1 MEYSKLIH
9 DYLDGQLAGSEEGE
23 LFTELAHDPTLRQE
37 FNQQVNIHTLART
50 DMGSITT
57 PADATNAIFSTLGF
71 KIPSSDFVGNGGA
84 NVSAISSFGRR
95 LSDGFRNYFPNI
107 LTASLAAIGTALLF
121 LLLFD
126 NFRSANRY
134 DHYDYAFVSSTPVTQ
149 TDVYYG
155 KDMMAN
161 AAVGIPN
168 YDSPNAVAVNDNT
181 YAKESE
187 FWKRQYFALVNSI
200 KDDLSRMFASR
211 EIYAKPDNESKFEN
225 NGILPAFM
233 LNESYSE
240 LSRGFKTNDF
250 KQQDMFAPSVNLSAI
265 MIEEQLDNSDL
276 KIEFRNLQGYSMV
289 NVDAVKSSED
299 LWVTNMALAISYD
312 IGDNYLIGIE
322 IGNERFAQEF
332 QEITPYQTYNHIQ
345 NPTLT
350 WYGGFLRKE
359 FPEWGYNGMIYP
371 YAQAFF
377 GGAIANGSSEFY
389 EHLGPLGKAQIG
401 FHWQASS
408 NVSFNLGAEASWLLY
423 QFQNNI
429 YNTGKVGVTYGVN
442 VGF

>member
-9 DYLDGQLAGSEEGE
+9 DYLDGQLAVSEEGE
-23 LFTELAHDPTLRQE
+23 LFTELAQDSALRQE

-50 DMGSITT
+50 DMGSITA
-57 PADATNAIFSTLGF
+57 PADATNAIFSDLGF
-71 KIPSSDFVGNGGA
+71 KIPSSDYYGNGGA
-84 NVSAISSFGRR
+84 NVSAIRSIGRR
-95 LSDGFRNYFPNI
+95 FADGFRSYFPNI
-107 LTASLAAIGTALLF
+107 LTASVAAIGTALLF
-121 LLLFD
+121 VLLFD
-126 NFRSANRY
+126 SFGPSRDNDKF
-134 DHYDYAFVSSTPVTQ
+134 DYALVSSSPVSQ
-149 TDVYYG
+149 TDLYYG
-155 KDMMAN
+155 KDLMAN
-161 AAVGIPN
+161 AAVAIPN
-168 YDSPNAVAVNDNT
+168 YDNPNAIAVSDNT

-187 FWKRQYFALVNSI
+187 FWKQQYFTLVNSI
-200 KDDLSRMFASR
+200 KEDLNRMFASKDANAKPTNDILFANNINPALMINDPYPQFAKNQR
-211 EIYAKPDNESKFEN
+211 LFKQYHQEIYA
-225 NGILPAFM
+225 
-233 LNESYSE
+233 
-240 LSRGFKTNDF
+240 
-250 KQQDMFAPSVNLSAI
+250 PSIYQNAM
-265 MIEEQLDNSDL
+265 MIDDPLADSDL
-276 KIEFRNLQGYSMV
+276 NVEFRNLQGYSLV
-289 NVDAVKSSED
+289 SVDDVRSSDD
-299 LWVTNMALAISYD
+299 LWVSNMALAISYD
-312 IGDNYLIGIE
+312 IGNNYAIGIE

-359 FPEWGYNGMIYP
+359 IPEWGYNGSIYP

-429 YNTGKVGVTYGVN
+429 YNTGKIGVTYGVN